1 MDLAQIPDF
10 IVVGSG
16 NTGAMAAQTLIEGG
30 ATVTMLDVGRTDTKY
45 SALVPDTDFSTLR
58 ATDPVQHRYLLG
70 DDFEGIPS
78 STITKGAQLTPP
90 RKFVTELVDRYLPLD
105 SDTFHAQESLGYGG
119 LGAAWGAG
127 CCVYSEPELLA
138 AGMDPGRM
146 AQAYNIVASR
156 IGISGED
163 DDVSPYTATALPGLL
178 PSVELDETA
187 SRLYQSYRRRRNKLN
202 GRGIYMGRPSLALL
216 TENRGERKAFAYRDM
231 DYYSDRDQS
240 VYRPW
245 ITVDQ
250 LRSHPLFKYVDRSF
264 VTRFQEDAD
273 GVSVEAI
280 DVQTGGHRSHR
291 ARRLV
296 LAAGTLGT
304 ARIVL
309 RSQGNSGQT
318 LPLLCNPYSYVPCV
332 QPAMVGKAM
341 SRRKLGLA
349 QLSMFHDPDGS
360 NSDVVMASIYT
371 YRSLMLFRI
380 LPQAPI
386 DFVDGRILMRYL
398 LPGITIVGIH
408 HPERPGP
415 GRLVRL
421 EEHADSPTGDR
432 LHVEYV
438 LTEAELRR
446 LSERERVITRA
457 LRALGSWAIKKIQ
470 PGMGASIHYA
480 GTLPFASDERPFS
493 LREDGRL
500 AGTRAVVVAD
510 GSGFRYLPAKGLTLS
525 LMANA
530 HVVASAAVQRG

>member
-1 MDLAQIPDF
+1 
-10 IVVGSG
+10 
-16 NTGAMAAQTLIEGG
+16 
-30 ATVTMLDVGRTDTKY
+30 
-45 SALVPDTDFSTLR
+45 
-58 ATDPVQHRYLLG
+58 
-70 DDFEGIPS
+70 
-78 STITKGAQLTPP
+78 
-90 RKFVTELVDRYLPLD
+90 
-105 SDTFHAQESLGYGG
+105 
-119 LGAAWGAG
+119 
-127 CCVYSEPELLA
+127 
-138 AGMDPGRM
+138 
-146 AQAYNIVASR
+146 
-156 IGISGED
+156 
-163 DDVSPYTATALPGLL
+163 
-178 PSVELDETA
+178 
-187 SRLYQSYRRRRNKLN
+187 
-202 GRGIYMGRPSLALL
+202 
-216 TENRGERKAFAYRDM
+216 M

-245 ITVDQ
+245 MTVDQ
-250 LRSHPLFKYVDRSF
+250 LRSHPRFQYVDRSF
-264 VTRFQEDAD
+264 VTRFQEEEDW
-273 GVSVEAI
+273 VNLEAI
-280 DVQTGGHRSHR
+280 DIGTGLLRSHR

-309 RSQGNSGQT
+309 RSQGDPGRT
-318 LPLLCNPYSYVPCV
+318 LPLLCNPYSYVPCL

-341 SRRKLGLA
+341 SPRKLGLA
-349 QLSMFHDPDGS
+349 QLSLFHDPDGT

-386 DFVDGRILMRYL
+386 DFVDARILMRYL

-415 GRLVRL
+415 GRLLRL
-421 EEHADSPTGDR
+421 DKDAGSPTGDR

-446 LSERERVITRA
+446 IAGRDRIITRA
-457 LRALGSWAIKKIQ
+457 LRGLGSWAIKKIQ

-480 GTLPFASDERPFS
+480 GTLPFASDGRPFS
-493 LREDGRL
+493 LGSDGRL

-530 HVVASAAVQRG
+530 HVVAAAALQRG